1 MSDVKAIRAVT
12 ERLLELFASITPSI
26 TTTTKTPD
34 QIDKSPLNLF
44 LYQVAKNPTWQNQDL
59 PQQSKG
65 QPARPLL
72 AINLYY
78 MITAGE
84 DNQINAH
91 EKLGKAMLKLH
102 DNPVLSG
109 FDSDSGI
116 KNQVDPIRVTFQ
128 PLNLDEMSK
137 LWSTFQTPYRLSA
150 AYEVSVVLIESER
163 VSPTPLPVTRRGAED
178 TGWDST
184 SQFPATLT
192 AAKFASP
199 NQPGVR
205 LGEPVVLTGNNLNQA
220 GDAQVIL
227 RQNSHKEGKIVPI
240 TRRTAN
246 EMEFAFPSDASDF
259 PAGLYS
265 VTLEFDDGGRKNRS
279 SAIPISLLPEIILP
293 AGGLQAVARTLH
305 VSIRP
310 NLATNQTVQLLIGSA
325 LIAKVEQLSANQIK
339 ASWQAGTLPEHEM
352 GSRFARIRVDGVD
365 SMVFDPNKLEDGF
378 SKFNVKGIDA
388 P

>member
-12 ERLLELFASITPSI
+12 ERLLELFGTITPSV

-72 AINLYY
+72 ALNLHYL
-78 MITAGE
+78 ITAGE

-102 DNPVLSG
+102 DTPLLSG
-109 FDSDSGI
+109 FASDSGI

-137 LWSTFQTPYRLSA
+137 LWSAFQTPYRLSA

-192 AAKFASP
+192 AARFASP
-199 NQPGVR
+199 NQPGVL
-205 LGEPVVLTGNNLNQA
+205 LGEQVVLTGSNLNQA

-227 RQNSHKEGKIVPI
+227 RHGSHKEEKIVPI
-240 TRRTAN
+240 SRRTAT
-246 EMEFAFPSDASDF
+246 EIEFLFPRDLSGF

-265 VTLEFDDGGRKNRS
+265 VALEFDDEVRKTRS
-279 SAIPISLLPEIILP
+279 SAIPISLLPEIIVP
-293 AGGLQAVARTLH
+293 AGGLQAVAGKIQ
-305 VSIRP
+305 VDVRP
-310 NLATNQTVQLLIGSA
+310 NLTPNQTVQLLIGST
-325 LIAKVEQLSANQIK
+325 LITKVAQLSASQIK
-339 ASWQAGTLPEHEM
+339 GSWQAGTLPEQEK

-365 SMVFDPNKLEDGF
+365 SMVFDPKKLEDGF
-378 SKFNVKGIDA
+378 AKFNVKGIDA

>member
-12 ERLLELFASITPSI
+12 EKLLEIFGTITPSI

-34 QIDKSPLNLF
+34 QIEKSPLNLF
-44 LYQVAKNPTWQNQDL
+44 LYQIAKNPTWQNQDL
-59 PQQSKG
+59 PQPSKG

-72 AINLYY
+72 ALNLHYL
-78 MITAGE
+78 ITAGE

-109 FDSDSGI
+109 FASDSGI
-116 KNQVDPIRVTFQ
+116 KNQIDPIRIILQ

-137 LWSTFQTPYRLSA
+137 LWSAFQTSYRLSA
-150 AYEVSVVLIESER
+150 TYEVSVVLIESER
-163 VSPTPLPVTRRGAED
+163 ASPAPLPVTRRGEKGL
-178 TGWDST
+178 GWDST

-192 AAKFASP
+192 AAKFASS

-205 LGEPVVLTGNNLNQA
+205 LGEQVVLTGSNLNQS

-227 RQNSHKEGKIVPI
+227 RHGSHKDEKKVPI
-240 TRRTAN
+240 TRRTAT
-246 EMEFAFPSDASDF
+246 EIEFRFPSDLSGF

-265 VTLEFDDGGRKNRS
+265 LMLEFVSGERKSRS
-279 SAIPISLLPEIILP
+279 SAIPISLLPEIIVP
-293 AGGLQAVARTLH
+293 AGGLQAVAQTLQLS
-305 VSIRP
+305 VRP
-310 NLATNQTVQLLIGSA
+310 NLAENQTVQLLIGST
-325 LIAKVEQLSANQIK
+325 LIAKVERLSDDQIK
-339 ASWQAGTLPEHEM
+339 ASWQVGTLPEEEK

-378 SKFNVKGIDA
+378 AKFNVNGIDA